1 MLANY
6 REDDRSVLS
15 IEKLQDHLQTAALR
29 YPKDQVLVFDTCGTI
44 FDEYEFQQSLA
55 YQTFGAGLVDRS
67 CRQFLMFASEDGT
80 VAVNRQGVGGTFTAE
95 LLASLKSLNS
105 DEPADLRDVHGR
117 MLLRFEDLQ
126 RRDPKVQRPILYTWR
141 APGGDGQENI
151 ALVPDRARR
160 PEFVFALERAG
171 DRITLKDPADR
182 TREVDPPWRADSRFG
197 GALRGFNTLTRQPVE
212 DVADRAALFRHA
224 AALGDALF
232 GLLFDE
238 EGTARLREALVPNGP
253 RPLVL
258 VRSGDDTLL
267 SLPWELL
274 RLDGEF
280 LVREWRID
288 LARTTAGEVGPDVL
302 PREPSVPF
310 KLVVNVSA
318 PEGSRLSYE
327 AESYRLTRALTELCP
342 LVPTELGTLDDL
354 VATVAR
360 EQPTGIH
367 FSGHGEPGRLV
378 FEDDEGR
385 DHKVAVDDLLKRLRD
400 PIPDGKLPPFFY
412 LANCHGNTPGEPEA
426 GKPGSESLAARLH
439 REGVNQVVGY
449 YGPIGDELSTR
460 AEEQLYAAIAE
471 GHPTRF
477 AVHRARAALAQPFL
491 APDSVLRD
499 VLLVSPAAD
508 PAQTRTRSPGPSW
521 SSTSEVRTT
530 RSAGPPPRAG
540 SAVQRT
546 SCAVH
551 TSTRATAASW
561 RPASSAGVPTDTAS
575 VDGSGKGAGCS
586 CSRGWAA
593 LAKARWRCTR
603 CPCSPPGNSIAP
615 SGARM
620 PNGSAGGPT
629 QSPRP
634 SSASSR
640 SSAADA
646 SGSTGRA
653 SSSTSTAR
661 RATTRRGGSTPS
673 SRRCSAK
680 CRAW

>member
-1 MLANY
+1 MNLPGPSPLNAPSTNHALIVAIETYRTKRDRSLDGPAHDARGWLRWFREDCRVPPENLLVLASPLERNAGLFADLGDKCRIDPDLGNETFEDALRRFRGREGRLWLVWSGHGIVRKRERFALLANY

-318 PEGSRLSYE
+318 PEGSRPELRGGE
-327 AESYRLTRALTELCP
+327 LPAHPGPHRALSADADRA
-342 LVPTELGTLDDL
+342 GD
-354 VATVAR
+354 AR
-360 EQPTGIH
+360 R
-367 FSGHGEPGRLV
+367 PGR
-378 FEDDEGR
+378 DGR
-385 DHKVAVDDLLKRLRD
+385 
-400 PIPDGKLPPFFY
+400 P
-412 LANCHGNTPGEPEA
+412 
-426 GKPGSESLAARLH
+426 
-439 REGVNQVVGY
+439 
-449 YGPIGDELSTR
+449 
-460 AEEQLYAAIAE
+460 
-471 GHPTRF
+471 
-477 AVHRARAALAQPFL
+477 RAAHRHPL
-491 APDSVLRD
+491 LR
-499 VLLVSPAAD
+499 
-508 PAQTRTRSPGPSW
+508 
-521 SSTSEVRTT
+521 
-530 RSAGPPPRAG
+530 PR
-540 SAVQRT
+540 
-546 SCAVH
+546 
-551 TSTRATAASW
+551 
-561 RPASSAGVPTDTAS
+561 
-575 VDGSGKGAGCS
+575 
-586 CSRGWAA
+586 
-593 LAKARWRCTR
+593 
-603 CPCSPPGNSIAP
+603 
-615 SGARM
+615 
-620 PNGSAGGPT
+620 
-629 QSPRP
+629 
-634 SSASSR
+634 
-640 SSAADA
+640 
-646 SGSTGRA
+646 
-653 SSSTSTAR
+653 
-661 RATTRRGGSTPS
+661 
-673 SRRCSAK
+673 
-680 CRAW
+680 